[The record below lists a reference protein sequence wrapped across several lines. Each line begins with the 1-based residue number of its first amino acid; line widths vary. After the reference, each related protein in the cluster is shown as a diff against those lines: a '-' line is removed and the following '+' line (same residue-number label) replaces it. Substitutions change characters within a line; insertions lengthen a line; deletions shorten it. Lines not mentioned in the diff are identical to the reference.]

1 MGRSQVLLLCW
12 STVPLG
18 PRRPSMTRR
27 LAKLTLYP
35 NTEANMLS
43 QKNPNAWSCLPTAF
57 ASVLNVPVELM
68 IAQIGHDGSEITHAG
83 LPEPLKRRGFHP
95 QECIEVCMRDGM
107 AVTQIEV
114 NPCAVPA
121 EAGAYLGRGVT
132 PKMFSTITGESCQ
145 NRFERHL
152 FNSRGVIDCRTRFGR
167 GHALAY
173 EGYET
178 FATISDPIDGE
189 IFTYRRVQDAA
200 MMGLYFVSLFRLDE
214 IH

>member
-1 MGRSQVLLLCW
+1 
-12 STVPLG
+12 
-18 PRRPSMTRR
+18 
-27 LAKLTLYP
+27 
-35 NTEANMLS
+35 MLS

-57 ASVLNVPVELM
+57 ASVLNVPVELV
-68 IAQIGHDGSEITHAG
+68 IAQIGHDGSEITHVG

-114 NPCAVPA
+114 NPCAVPTDH
-121 EAGAYLGRGVT
+121 RGNGLT
-132 PKMFSTITGESCQ
+132 FATKLKMFSTITNETCED
-145 NRFERHL
+145 RFERHL
-152 FNSRGVIDCRTRFGR
+152 FNSRGVIDCRTTHGM

-178 FATISDPIDGE
+178 FATVSNPIDGE
-189 IFTYRRVQDAA
+189 VFMYQETADAGA
-200 MMGLYFVSLFRLDE
+200 QGLYFVSLFRLDD